1 MLYEI
6 TGTHNDWMMV
16 HAASPEEAISEFEE
30 HSPESMFLS
39 IQEVR
44 STFEA
49 VSISGERVKVIDRK
63 YLTCW
68 NRKQTKKRIVLHY
81 KTSSELGCWVPADEF
96 VRAEVVAA

>member
-6 TGTHNDWMMV
+6 TGTHNDWMMI
-16 HAASPEEAISEFEE
+16 HAESPESAIAEFEE
-30 HSPESMFLS
+30 HSPKSMFLS
-39 IQEVR
+39 IREVR

-49 VSISGERVKVIDRK
+49 VSVAGERVTVTNKK

-68 NRKQTKKRIVLHY
+68 NRKHTRKRIVLHY
-81 KTSSELGCWVPADEF
+81 ETSREQGSWIPATDF